1 MLKPIVAGNW
11 KMNKTPREGKTFIIE
26 VASSLPIINNVNVI
40 FCPPFTGLYN
50 IDISPPYYLG
60 AQNCFYKG
68 QGAYTGEISIEM
80 LLECN
85 VEYVIIGHSE
95 RRHIFHENNELIG
108 KKMSRAINAG
118 MKPILCI
125 GETIVEMNNGK
136 TYDIIEEQIIKGL
149 TNVKSIDNI
158 IIAYEPVWAIGTG
171 LTATV
176 EKINEMHTFIRKIL
190 SRLYTNNNS
199 DKTPILYGGSVNSDN
214 ANELISIDGVN
225 GFLIGGASLDVIK
238 FTDVVKIVN
247 EQ

>member
-1 MLKPIVAGNW
+1 
-11 KMNKTPREGKTFIIE
+11 MNKTPQEGKSFIDD
-26 VASSLPIINNVNVI
+26 VVDSLPIINNVNVI

-108 KKMSRAINAG
+108 KKMSKVINAG

-149 TNVKSIDNI
+149 TKVKSLDNI

>member
-26 VASSLPIINNVNVI
+26 VASSLPIINNVNII

-95 RRHIFHENNELIG
+95 RRHIFHENNKLIG
-108 KKMSRAINAG
+108 KKMSRVINAG

>member
-108 KKMSRAINAG
+108 KKMSRVINAG

-149 TNVKSIDNI
+149 TNVKSLDTI

-176 EKINEMHTFIRKIL
+176 EKINEMHSHIRKIL
-190 SRLYTNNNS
+190 SRLFTNFNS
-199 DKTPILYGGSVNSDN
+199 DRIPILYGGSVNSGN

>member
-11 KMNKTPREGKTFIIE
+11 KMNKTPQEGKSFIDD
-26 VASSLPIINNVNVI
+26 VVDSLPTINNVNII

-108 KKMSRAINAG
+108 KKMSRVINAG

-199 DKTPILYGGSVNSDN
+199 VKTPILYGGSVNSDN

>member
-108 KKMSRAINAG
+108 KKMSKVINAG

-149 TNVKSIDNI
+149 TKVKSLDNI

-176 EKINEMHTFIRKIL
+176 EKINETHSHIRKTL
-190 SRLYTNNNS
+190 ACLYTNNNS
-199 DKTPILYGGSVNSDN
+199 DRIPILYGGSVNSEN

>member
-11 KMNKTPREGKTFIIE
+11 KMNKTPREGKTFIID
-26 VASSLPIINNVNVI
+26 VVSSLPIINNVNVI
-40 FCPPFTGLYN
+40 FCPPFTSLYN

-60 AQNCFYKG
+60 AQNCFYKV
-68 QGAYTGEISIEM
+68 QGAYTGEISTEM

-108 KKMSRAINAG
+108 KKMSRVINAG

-125 GETIVEMNNGK
+125 GETIDEMNNGK

-149 TNVKSIDNI
+149 TNVKSIDKI

-176 EKINEMHTFIRKIL
+176 EKINEIHTFIRKIL
-190 SRLYTNNNS
+190 SRLFTNNNS

>member
-108 KKMSRAINAG
+108 KKMSRVINAG

-149 TNVKSIDNI
+149 TKVKSLDNI

-214 ANELISIDGVN
+214 ANELISIDEVN

>member
-108 KKMSRAINAG
+108 KKMSRVINAG

-199 DKTPILYGGSVNSDN
+199 VKTPILYGGSVNSDN

-225 GFLIGGASLDVIK
+225 GFLIGGVSLDVIK

>member
-11 KMNKTPREGKTFIIE
+11 KMNKTPREGKSFIDD
-26 VASSLPIINNVNVI
+26 VANRLPLINNVNII
-40 FCPPFTGLYN
+40 FCPPFTGLNN

-60 AQNCFYKG
+60 AQNCFYKDK
-68 QGAYTGEISIEM
+68 GAYTGEISIEM

-108 KKMSRAINAG
+108 KKMSKVNNSG
-118 MKPILCI
+118 MRSILCI
-125 GETIVEMNNGK
+125 GETIDQKNNGK

-176 EKINEMHTFIRKIL
+176 EKINEMHSFIRKML
-190 SRLYTNNNS
+190 SSLYINNNC
-199 DKTPILYGGSVNSDN
+199 DKIPILYGGSVNSDN

-238 FTDVVKIVN
+238 FTDIVKIVN

>member
-108 KKMSRAINAG
+108 KKMSRVINAG

-171 LTATV
+171 ITATIDMIL
-176 EKINEMHTFIRKIL
+176 EAHQCIRNIF
-190 SRLYTNNNS
+190 SENGFNGDDIS
-199 DKTPILYGGSVNSDN
+199 ILYGGSVTNEN
-214 ANELISIDGVN
+214 AAELSEITDVD
-225 GFLIGGASLDVIK
+225 GFLVGGASLDVDK
-238 FTDVVKIVN
+238 FYAIYN
-247 EQ
+247 QL

>member
-11 KMNKTPREGKTFIIE
+11 KMNKTPQEGKSFIDD
-26 VASSLPIINNVNVI
+26 VANRLPLINNVNII
-40 FCPPFTGLYN
+40 FCPPFTGLNN
-50 IDISPPYYLG
+50 IDISPPYHLG
-60 AQNCFYKG
+60 AQNCFYKDE
-68 QGAYTGEISIEM
+68 GAYTGEISIEM

-108 KKMSRAINAG
+108 KKMSRVNNSGIR
-118 MKPILCI
+118 PILCI
-125 GETIVEMNNGK
+125 GETIDEMNNGK
-136 TYDIIEEQIIKGL
+136 TYDIVEEQIIKGL

-171 LTATV
+171 LTATA
-176 EKINEMHTFIRKIL
+176 EKIDEMHSFIRKML
-190 SRLYTNNNS
+190 SSLYTNNNS
-199 DKTPILYGGSVNSDN
+199 DKIPILYGGSVNSDN

>member
-11 KMNKTPREGKTFIIE
+11 KMNKTPQEGKSFIDD
-26 VASSLPIINNVNVI
+26 VANRLPLINNVNII
-40 FCPPFTGLYN
+40 FCPPFTGLNN
-50 IDISPPYYLG
+50 IDISPPYHLG
-60 AQNCFYKG
+60 AQNCFYKDE
-68 QGAYTGEISIEM
+68 GAYTGEISIEM

-108 KKMSRAINAG
+108 KKMSRVNNSGIR
-118 MKPILCI
+118 PILCI
-125 GETIVEMNNGK
+125 GETIDEMNNGK
-136 TYDIIEEQIIKGL
+136 TYVIIEEQIIKGL

-176 EKINEMHTFIRKIL
+176 EKINEMHSFIRKML
-190 SRLYTNNNS
+190 SSLYTNNNS
-199 DKTPILYGGSVNSDN
+199 DKIPILYGGSVNSDN

>member
-108 KKMSRAINAG
+108 KKMSRVINAG

-158 IIAYEPVWAIGTG
+158 LIAYEPVWAIGTG

-176 EKINEMHTFIRKIL
+176 ERINEMHTFIRKIL

-225 GFLIGGASLDVIK
+225 GFLIGGVSLDVIK

>member
-1 MLKPIVAGNW
+1 MLKSIVAGNW

-60 AQNCFYKG
+60 AQNCFYKV

-108 KKMSRAINAG
+108 KKMSKAINAG

-125 GETIVEMNNGK
+125 GETIDEMNNGK

-176 EKINEMHTFIRKIL
+176 ERINEMHTFIRKIL
-190 SRLYTNNNS
+190 SRLYTNNIS

>member
-60 AQNCFYKG
+60 AQNCFYKDK
-68 QGAYTGEISIEM
+68 GAYTGEISIEM
-80 LLECN
+80 LLDCN

-108 KKMSRAINAG
+108 KKMSRVINAG

>member
-26 VASSLPIINNVNVI
+26 VASSLPIINNVNII

-85 VEYVIIGHSE
+85 VEYVIIGHSD

-108 KKMSRAINAG
+108 KKMSRVINAG

-136 TYDIIEEQIIKGL
+136 TYDIIDEQIIKGL

-158 IIAYEPVWAIGTG
+158 LIYTIMYLFGDT
-171 LTATV
+171 
-176 EKINEMHTFIRKIL
+176 NYCHHT
-190 SRLYTNNNS
+190 
-199 DKTPILYGGSVNSDN
+199 
-214 ANELISIDGVN
+214 
-225 GFLIGGASLDVIK
+225 
-238 FTDVVKIVN
+238 
-247 EQ
+247 

>member
-1 MLKPIVAGNW
+1 MLKSIVAGNW

-108 KKMSRAINAG
+108 KKMSRVINAG

>member
-11 KMNKTPREGKTFIIE
+11 KMNKTPREGKTFIID
-26 VASSLPIINNVNVI
+26 VVSSLPIINNVNVI

-60 AQNCFYKG
+60 AQNCFYKV
-68 QGAYTGEISIEM
+68 QGAYTGEISTEM

-108 KKMSRAINAG
+108 KKMSRVINAG

-125 GETIVEMNNGK
+125 GETIDEMNNGK

-149 TNVKSIDNI
+149 TNVKSIDKI
-158 IIAYEPVWAIGTG
+158 LIAYEPVWAIGTG